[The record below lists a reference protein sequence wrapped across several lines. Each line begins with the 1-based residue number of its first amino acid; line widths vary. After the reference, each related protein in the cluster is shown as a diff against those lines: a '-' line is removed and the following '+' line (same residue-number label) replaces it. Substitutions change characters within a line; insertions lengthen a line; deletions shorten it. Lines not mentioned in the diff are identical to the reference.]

1 MYHIGIETE
10 LTAEM
15 IIGFIEDFK
24 LNHLPRFRKLENYYL
39 NKTAI
44 KDRVFSD
51 ISKPNNK
58 ISHSWANYITDTMTA
73 FFLGE
78 PVSYQGEDVEVLD
91 RLKYIFNENDEQ
103 DLNIQLSRDCSKY
116 GVAYEL
122 TYLDGGDKKEIK
134 LVKLNVLN
142 TIPIYDDSVNAK
154 LLYVIRFNEIKD
166 IVKNEVNT
174 TIEVYTSEHIST
186 YSLENK
192 TLVPIDTEVPHEFGI
207 VPISVYKNN
216 DDLLGDYEGVMD
228 LIDLYDRLE
237 SDTANA
243 FDYYNDAYLVFE
255 GATIPENVAEM
266 KENRILETPEGSKVY
281 FLLKNAVDTEQENV
295 KNRVVNDIHKFSK
308 VPNMSD
314 EQFANNVSG
323 VAMKYKLL
331 GLENSCSIKE
341 RKFKKGLQNRLWLIS
356 NMLNI
361 LEGYNNQTSL
371 QDVKINFKR
380 NIPNNEVEVADY
392 INKLRG
398 LVSTETLISQL
409 SFVEDVTEEMEK
421 LEAENDFNT
430 YGDEVYLNDEN
441 EGADFTRED
450 N

>member
-1 MYHIGIETE
+1 MYHISKDTP

-15 IIGFIEDFK
+15 IIKYIEDFK
-24 LNHLPRFRKLENYYL
+24 INHLPRFRKLDNYYL

-44 KDRVFSD
+44 KDRTFSD
-51 ISKPNNK
+51 PSKPNNR
-58 ISHSWANYITDTMTA
+58 IAHSWANYITDTMTA

-78 PVSYQGEDVEVLD
+78 PVSYQGEDIEVLD
-91 RLKYIFNENDEQ
+91 RLRYIFNENDEQ
-103 DLNIQLSRDCSKY
+103 DLNVQLARDCSKY
-116 GVAYEL
+116 GIAYEL
-122 TYLDGGDKKEIK
+122 SYLEGGDKKEVK

-142 TIPIYDDSVNAK
+142 TIPIYDDGVSAS
-154 LLYVIRFNEIKD
+154 LIYVIRFNEVKD
-166 IVKNEVNT
+166 LVKNEINT
-174 TIEVYTSEHIST
+174 TIEVYTGETVST
-186 YSLENK
+186 YSLK
-192 TLVPIDTEVPHEFGI
+192 DGQLIPIDVEVPHEFGI

-216 DDLLGDYEGVMD
+216 DDLIGDYENVMD
-228 LIDLYDRLE
+228 LMDLYDRLE

-356 NMLNI
+356 NILNI
-361 LEGYNNQTSL
+361 LEGLSNETSL
-371 QDVKINFKR
+371 QDIKINFKR

-409 SFVEDVTEEMEK
+409 SFVEDVEEEMQK
-421 LEAENDFNT
+421 LEAENDFST
-430 YGDEVYLNDEN
+430 YGDEVFLDEN
-441 EGADFTRED
+441 EGADVTRED
-450 N
+450 S